1 MSEDALRHGH
11 DAGRGTPSATFRMS
25 RPSRTAAV
33 RARDRTRWAYRTV
46 AGASPSSVKAVHP
59 EVRVSDP
66 RQGHLGADYTGK
78 SCRLALRCLGRRSPV
93 VQRCGEM
100 ATASV
105 RARTGLRTT
114 STASRAGLSPSRCRP
129 LHRRGGRCV
138 DDESPR
144 RRPGERPYLGRHR
157 RQRPRPHGITGPN
170 RCRAVPPGSRAWP
183 WPLLAAP
190 PVWRVARLPSES
202 ARGRP
207 RGRR

>member
-1 MSEDALRHGH
+1 MLDPARRCCGPRHQRERS
-11 DAGRGTPSATFRMS
+11 ASRASATRRRRFPPHMIVTS
-25 RPSRTAAV
+25 PAVIRTYAA
-33 RARDRTRWAYRTV
+33 
-46 AGASPSSVKAVHP
+46 
-59 EVRVSDP
+59 
-66 RQGHLGADYTGK
+66 ADQTGK
-78 SCRLALRCLGRRSPV
+78 GCRLALGALGGDPPWCS
-93 VQRCGEM
+93 
-100 ATASV
+100 ATARWRPLRYGLARASV
-105 RARTGLRTT
+105 QPPRHLERDLRT
-114 STASRAGLSPSRCRP
+114 RPCRRRP
-129 LHRRGGRCV
+129 PHRRGGRCV

-144 RRPGERPYLGRHR
+144 RRPGERPYPGRHR

>member
-114 STASRAGLSPSRCRP
+114 STASRAGLSPSRCRA

-144 RRPGERPYLGRHR
+144 RRPGERPCLGRHR
-157 RQRPRPHGITGPN
+157 RQRPRRHGITGPN
-170 RCRAVPPGSRAWP
+170 QCRAVPPGSRAWP

-190 PVWRVARLPSES
+190 PVWRVARLASES